1 MIQLI
6 APKHHVEF
14 SKILIEMH
22 ELRCRV
28 FSQRLEWE
36 VNVKDGLEID
46 RYDDLAPVYLLSWA
60 GGDLQGCVRLL
71 PSTGPTMLSEVFPD
85 LMDGAPVPQDRA
97 IWESSRFALELAP
110 GAARSEGGLAQATF
124 ELFAGMIEFGLS
136 RRLRKIITVTDVRI
150 ERILRRACWPL
161 CRLGRSRSIGSTLA
175 VAGSLEI
182 SRNALA
188 DLRQACGIG
197 HQVLWAPVELPASD
211 EEHFADAPPA

>member
-14 SKILIEMH
+14 SEMLTEMH

-46 RYDDLAPVYLLSWA
+46 RYDDLAPVYLLSWT
-60 GGDLQGCVRLL
+60 GGHLQGCVRLL
-71 PSTGPTMLSEVFPD
+71 PSTGPTMLGDVFPD

-97 IWESSRFALELAP
+97 IWESSRFALELPP

-136 RRLRKIITVTDVRI
+136 RRLTKIITVTDVRI
-150 ERILRRACWPL
+150 ERILRRAHWPL
-161 CRLGRSRSIGSTLA
+161 CRLGKSRPIGLTLA

-182 SRNALA
+182 SHRALIE
-188 DLRQACGIG
+188 LRQACGID
-197 HQVLWAPVELPASD
+197 HQVLWAPVDLPPA
-211 EEHFADAPPA
+211 EEERFADVPPA